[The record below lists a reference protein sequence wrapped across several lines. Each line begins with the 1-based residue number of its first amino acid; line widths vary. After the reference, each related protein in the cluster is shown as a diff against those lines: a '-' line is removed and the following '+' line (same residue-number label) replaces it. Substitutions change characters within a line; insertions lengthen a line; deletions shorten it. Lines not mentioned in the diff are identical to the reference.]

1 MLIRKYFAIVAMLL
15 TFSACYHA
23 TIQTGL
29 TPSAQTIEQN
39 WATGWIYGLVPPSA
53 VETMQG
59 CPSGVARV
67 ETQLS
72 FPNQLVNILTLG
84 IYTPMTIVV
93 TCADG
98 RGASSVTTKEEF
110 ETAITTGEPF
120 LVQTHVE

>member
-1 MLIRKYFAIVAMLL
+1 M
-15 TFSACYHA
+15 
-23 TIQTGL
+23 
-29 TPSAQTIEQN
+29 
-39 WATGWIYGLVPPSA
+39 PPSA

-59 CPSGVARV
+59 SPAGVARV
-67 ETQLS
+67 ETHLS
-72 FPNQLVNILTLG
+72 FTNQLVNILTIG

-98 RGASSVTTKEEF
+98 PGASSVTTKEEF